1 MEVALRALEVAAVLF
16 AGFVIPVFMRRRAAG
31 ARAKVEAAL
40 AIGAEVGSL
49 RLIVAVAV
57 REGALWQTGTFR
69 HVERRITWRG
79 PYEEIDL
86 TGASVRSWRELEKS
100 ERKEVRPYAMYVAL
114 LCVHPELDDFEL
126 TAAPDDLHVVAELL
140 GLEK

>member
-1 MEVALRALEVAAVLF
+1 MDVALRALEVTAVLF
-16 AGFVIPVFMRRRAAG
+16 TAFVMPVLVRRRAA
-31 ARAKVEAAL
+31 ATRAKVEGAL

-49 RLIVAVAV
+49 RLVVAVAV

-79 PYEEIDL
+79 PYEELDL

-100 ERKEVRPYAMYVAL
+100 ERKEVRPYSMYVAL

-126 TAAPDDLHVVAELL
+126 TAAPDDLYVVAELF
-140 GLEK
+140 GPEK